1 MTDPFTQ
8 FHPLYQRAI
17 QTGNRDR
24 LIPIVPSRDSIG
36 GLAKTLAGFA
46 IWFFL
51 IGLIGRILWQVAG

>member
-17 QTGNRDR
+17 QTRNRDR
-24 LIPIVPSRDSIG
+24 RIPITPSRDGIG
-36 GLAKTLAGFA
+36 GFVKTLTGFA

-51 IGLIGRILWQVAG
+51 LGFAGRILWQVL

>member
-24 LIPIVPSRDSIG
+24 LIPIVPSRDGIG
-36 GLAKTLAGFA
+36 GLAKTLAGSAVF
-46 IWFFL
+46 FFL
-51 IGLIGRILWQVAG
+51 LGFGLRVFWQVAG